1 MCALCVC
8 EEKCGVVYIEL
19 IVIATEAVEQEMAIH
34 LFLPVS
40 FALTN
45 KPFPQVSVYRPNV
58 LAA

>member
-1 MCALCVC
+1 MCVC

-45 KPFPQVSVYRPNV
+45 KPFPQVSVYRSNV